1 MSTAEETPEVV
12 DTDPAQRPPLSES
25 WPAIARL
32 AFISVYSLTI
42 IIAGFGHWGPSTVR
56 ILNAIVAVLWVL
68 LLIMWIRQVRGQTG
82 RFSFVLRHPALPMLL
97 IAPLFLILFWD
108 PIWFIVIVVA
118 FILELRQLSAGD
130 GFTFSFVLI
139 VFVGVM
145 SGLTMVEL
153 ENNQQSSGIHGPG
166 DAFVLGFRRS
176 AAHRHWERTS
186 RPPRR
191 TGSSWVWS
199 SASAASWLRVC
210 SPPNWSPGFSV
221 TTRAAVRRRLCFDRR
236 RRGGAA
242 RRGGR
247 TAGNGVA
254 AQPDHPAAGRRIW
267 PELTAGHR

>member
-1 MSTAEETPEVV
+1 VCAFPGVSQLLSAAATGTTLTFPPDRLAGMSSAEEMPVAAEIE
-12 DTDPAQRPPLSES
+12 PARRPPLSES

-32 AFISVYSLTI
+32 AFISVYCLTI
-42 IIAGFGHWGPSTVR
+42 ILAGFGHWGPSTVR
-56 ILNAIVAVLWVL
+56 ILNAIVAVLWVW

-82 RFSFVLRHPALPMLL
+82 RLAFVLRRPALPMLL

-108 PIWFIVIVVA
+108 PIWFILIVVA

-166 DAFVLGFRRS
+166 DAFVGLSAVCCTSRLG
-176 AAHRHWERTS
+176 RTS

-191 TGSSWVWS
+191 TESSWVWS
-199 SASAASWLRVC
+199 SASAASWPRVC
-210 SPPNWSPGFSV
+210 SLPNSSPGFSV
-221 TTRAAVRRRLCFDRR
+221 TRRAAPPKAPL
-236 RRGGAA
+236 
-242 RRGGR
+242 
-247 TAGNGVA
+247 
-254 AQPDHPAAGRRIW
+254 
-267 PELTAGHR
+267 

>member
-12 DTDPAQRPPLSES
+12 DTDPAQRPSLSES

-56 ILNAIVAVLWVL
+56 VLNAVVAVLWVL
-68 LLIMWIRQVRGQTG
+68 LLIMWIRQVRDQTG

-108 PIWFIVIVVA
+108 PVWFIVIVVA

-139 VFVGVM
+139 LFVGVM

-166 DAFVLGFRRS
+166 DAFVWAFGGLLHIDTGTDFAPTTADGKFLGVVVS
-176 AAHRHWERTS
+176 VC
-186 RPPRR
+186 
-191 TGSSWVWS
+191 GIL
-199 SASAASWLRVC
+199 AASMFTAKLVAWILGDDKSSPDEGSALTTEDAQALRAEVAELRETV
-210 SPPNWSPGFSV
+210 SRLNQ
-221 TTRAAVRRRLCFDRR
+221 TIEQRA
-236 RRGGAA
+236 GE
-242 RRGGR
+242 
-247 TAGNGVA
+247 AGSG
-254 AQPDHPAAGRRIW
+254 
-267 PELTAGHR
+267 

>member
-12 DTDPAQRPPLSES
+12 DTDPAQRPSLSES

-56 ILNAIVAVLWVL
+56 VLNAVVAVLWVL
-68 LLIMWIRQVRGQTG
+68 LLIMWIRQVRDQTG

-108 PIWFIVIVVA
+108 PVWFIVIVVA

-139 VFVGVM
+139 LFVGVM

-153 ENNQQSSGIHGPG
+153 ENNQQSSGIHGLG
-166 DAFVLGFRRS
+166 DAFGWAFGGLLHIDTGNDFAPTTSDGKFLGVVVS
-176 AAHRHWERTS
+176 VC
-186 RPPRR
+186 
-191 TGSSWVWS
+191 GIL
-199 SASAASWLRVC
+199 AASMFTAKLVAWILGNEE
-210 SPPNWSPGFSV
+210 SPSDESV
-221 TTRAAVRRRLCFDRR
+221 
-236 RRGGAA
+236 
-242 RRGGR
+242 
-247 TAGNGVA
+247 
-254 AQPDHPAAGRRIW
+254 
-267 PELTAGHR
+267 LTAEDAEALRAEVAELRATVSRLNQTIQQRAGGSDPN